1 MQVLLVEDD
10 PDLAELVI
18 EYLEDEAIECDLA
31 YHGDMALQLIAQ
43 HSYDVIVTDIML
55 PGISG
60 LTLCQQMRQQGAHH
74 QQIQAA
80 GILCMTSQQEHWIL
94 M

>member
-43 HSYDVIVTDIML
+43 HRYDVIVTDISL
-55 PGISG
+55 
-60 LTLCQQMRQQGAHH
+60 
-74 QQIQAA
+74 
-80 GILCMTSQQEHWIL
+80 ILSADHFDGVGTWATVRA
-94 M
+94 